1 MRFAE
6 VLSTYPSNDD
16 PVARSTQ
23 GSESLV
29 ERVIELTK
37 DVPAEA
43 IAVGVGALVGVTLF
57 VCAMIAFRSSKKK
70 QQNSGRPLPRPSL
83 SANEVIFMAPAPTSP
98 QATRDRSVFPAA
110 PSIHPANPVG
120 PHFKPSSALS
130 ARVFA
135 KMGMT
140 FEQEEALQSSELC
153 VVGGTAPMPVLDA
166 NGQRAGAPAVAAIPA
181 AIPEPVSV
189 PMPLASVECVFDD
202 SPPPSSSSAETQPA
216 SVVSMRAASIVDLD
230 IDDSPTELREPLFD
244 DPPQKLRRMTP
255 PKIRKVEP
263 AAPRTPS
270 EPPPPVQQRGMLPK
284 TASQGPT
291 QPPLGPLPPVTAPFR
306 WAGSPQP
313 LPTPQTPQTEP
324 ISRPF

>member
-6 VLSTYPSNDD
+6 ALSTYPSNDD

-23 GSESLV
+23 GSESLLG
-29 ERVIELTK
+29 RVIELTK

-57 VCAMIAFRSSKKK
+57 VCVMVAFRSSKKR
-70 QQNSGRPLPRPSL
+70 QQISGGPRPPSL
-83 SANEVIFMAPAPTSP
+83 SANEVIFMAPAPIAPKSP

-110 PSIHPANPVG
+110 PIHPANPVG

-166 NGQRAGAPAVAAIPA
+166 HGQRAPAIPA
-181 AIPEPVSV
+181 AIPEPISV

-202 SPPPSSSSAETQPA
+202 SPPSSSSAETQPA

-230 IDDSPTELREPLFD
+230 IDDSPTELREPLFE

-270 EPPPPVQQRGMLPK
+270 EPPPPQRGMLPK
-284 TASQGPT
+284 TASQSPT

-306 WAGSPQP
+306 WASSPQP